1 MEWTTALQTQ
11 RHLQTTHINT
21 CMCLMLFQ
29 NLAKN
34 KRLFTKGDIFTL
46 LVSVVKCDAHVLNM
60 ALSTCKIPRQCITI
74 PFDLWI
80 ASVHASSMSAAKRE
94 QVTKHE
100 HTDLGQHWGR
110 MTFSCPPGEAA
121 PMKENISHAKGEVA
135 QMYTVPK
142 DNLHELV
149 CGREMHDNYGGVSWG
164 LITSIIQACSAG
176 IHTCEL
182 T

>member
-1 MEWTTALQTQ
+1 MKFHFHAFGFCCEMWCSCPQYGPVHVQDITTMHHHTLWSVNCIGPCF
-11 RHLQTTHINT
+11 IN
-21 CMCLMLFQ
+21 
-29 NLAKN
+29 
-34 KRLFTKGDIFTL
+34 
-46 LVSVVKCDAHVLNM
+46 
-60 ALSTCKIPRQCITI
+60 
-74 PFDLWI
+74 
-80 ASVHASSMSAAKRE
+80 MSAAKRE

-100 HTDLGQHWGR
+100 HTDFGQHWGR

-121 PMKENISHAKGEVA
+121 PTTENISHAKGEVA

-176 IHTCEL
+176 IHTCQTKEKN
-182 T
+182 